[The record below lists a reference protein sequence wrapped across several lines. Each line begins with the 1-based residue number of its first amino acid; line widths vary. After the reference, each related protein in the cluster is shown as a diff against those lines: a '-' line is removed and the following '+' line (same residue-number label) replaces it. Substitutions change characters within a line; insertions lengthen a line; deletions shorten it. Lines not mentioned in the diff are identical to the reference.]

1 MLNIVLFEPEIPQNT
16 GNIMRTCGATQVRL
30 HLIQPLGFSLDESS
44 IKRSGMDYRDM
55 CEITVYPSYE
65 DFLKANQ
72 GSIFYITRYGQKTVY
87 DIDYSLIK
95 EDIYLV
101 FGKESAGLPKPL
113 LQANLEHCLRL
124 PMHPLARSLNLA
136 NCVAVVLYEVLRQK
150 DFEGLSKVEVLKGAD
165 FINQ

>member
-1 MLNIVLFEPEIPQNT
+1 MLNIVLYEPEIPQNT

-30 HLIQPLGFSLDESS
+30 HLIKPLGFSLDEAS

-55 CEITVYPSYE
+55 CDYTLYDNYE
-65 DFLKANQ
+65 DFIQVNH
-72 GSIFYITRYGQKTVY
+72 GSFFYITRYGQKTVY
-87 DIDYSLIK
+87 DVDYSKIK

-101 FGKESAGLPKPL
+101 FGKESAGIPKPI

-124 PMHPLARSLNLA
+124 PMHALARSLYLS
-136 NCVAVVLYEVLRQK
+136 NCVAIVIYEVLRQN
-150 DFEGLSKVEVLKGAD
+150 DFEGLSKVEVFKGAD